1 MLGTASPPPWLH
13 LPGARGE
20 RSSACHGSAAVAQ
33 ESRVASRL
41 RRPATRLRSA
51 ALPLVLAAGA
61 LAVSR
66 PAHARSWTF
75 VGLAGRDETGLSALL
90 ARQQDP
96 SSAEYRR
103 WLTPREFGERFGA
116 SRVDVRR
123 ASRWLRDAGCRVR
136 RFPSRRLLACAGPP
150 QLAVPESLRRLVSD
164 TFCTSEAPDVVFNLV
179 GPLPQSN
186 AVLQGQPF
194 FTPQEFARV
203 YGLGPAVAPAV
214 DGGGQTIGLLALS
227 ALDPADVVAF
237 REAFGLPPL
246 DLDQD
251 GGIRQSGT
259 TAEAEAVLD
268 VTWSGAI
275 APGARVVLA
284 VGSVVADSLAALVN
298 RADVDVISSSI
309 TLCPT
314 RTSRPFIRAAALLFR
329 QAAAQGQTVF
339 FASGDQGPIAC
350 DRRGVD
356 PLTASPLVTAVGGTS
371 PTPLQDDAGAFI
383 GYGTETVWTEP
394 GAASGGGPSRKP
406 RPRWQRGRP
415 TRTVPDVAFPAALLY
430 PIVLDGSLTLVGGT
444 SAAAPAWAGA
454 LAQLNQ
460 VRGQRAGFLNPE
472 LYRLGNAQRRGGAAV
487 FHDVTVGSNS
497 VDGVRGFLARAGY
510 DLATGWGSLDGPTFF
525 AAFTR

>member
-1 MLGTASPPPWLH
+1 MI
-13 LPGARGE
+13 
-20 RSSACHGSAAVAQ
+20 
-33 ESRVASRL
+33 SRL
-41 RRPATRLRSA
+41 HS
-51 ALPLVLAAGA
+51 
-61 LAVSR
+61 
-66 PAHARSWTF
+66 
-75 VGLAGRDETGLSALL
+75 
-90 ARQQDP
+90 
-96 SSAEYRR
+96 
-103 WLTPREFGERFGA
+103 PRG
-116 SRVDVRR
+116 S
-123 ASRWLRDAGCRVR
+123 
-136 RFPSRRLLACAGPP
+136 
-150 QLAVPESLRRLVSD
+150 
-164 TFCTSEAPDVVFNLV
+164 
-179 GPLPQSN
+179 
-186 AVLQGQPF
+186 
-194 FTPQEFARV
+194 
-203 YGLGPAVAPAV
+203 
-214 DGGGQTIGLLALS
+214 GQTIGLVASS
-227 ALDPADVVAF
+227 ALDPADVIAF
-237 REAFGLPPL
+237 RESFGLPAL

-251 GGIRQSGT
+251 GGIRQPGT

-268 VTWSGAI
+268 VTWSGAV

-284 VGSVVADSLAALVN
+284 VGSAVTDSLAALVN
-298 RADVDVISSSI
+298 RADVDIISSSI

-314 RTSRPFIRAAALLFR
+314 RTSRPFIRAAAPLLR

-356 PLTASPLVTAVGGTS
+356 SLTASPLVTAVGGTS

-394 GAASGGGPSRKP
+394 GAASGGGPSRKS
-406 RPRWQRGRP
+406 RPPWQRGRP

-460 VRGQRAGFLNPE
+460 ARGQRAGFLNPE

-497 VDGVRGFLARAGY
+497 VDGVRGYPARPGY